1 MDKYYKIVDNR
12 LVQAPVNLWTEN
24 GVIMNFNVNK
34 RALKKQ
40 GYKVYSEQEIAEYIS
55 RKDDITNHRFSK
67 LKVKHALQELGLWET
82 VKNSM
87 TEDELEDFIY
97 AQDLS
102 FDNACFVK
110 FYNMMKE
117 QIDNAED
124 VLRGCI
130 L

>member
-1 MDKYYKIVDNR
+1 MDKYYKVIDGK
-12 LVQAPVNLWTEN
+12 LVEAPVNLWSEN

-34 RALKKQ
+34 KALKKH
-40 GYKVYSEQEIAEYIS
+40 GYKIFSAEEIAEYIS
-55 RKDDITNHRFSK
+55 TEDPIENYRFSK
-67 LKVKHALQELGLWET
+67 LKVKHALQDLGLWQS

-102 FDNACFVK
+102 FENACFTK
-110 FYNMMKE
+110 FYEMMKE
-117 QIDNAED
+117 QIDNVDD